1 MNTAV
6 RTGYVHPS
14 LRSNAD
20 DLKPLGTGPLPPVIT
35 PPMLGAVRSYK
46 ALVDLVVTEAP
57 VGGYGDPQQLPRLD
71 DTHHALIARERVDAL
86 DGLTFEP
93 QEVADLFDDRASA
106 RASPLCLS
114 GLFLDRRVLPL
125 LRRALFWDVQV
136 QFARD
141 EDIRLASAADE
152 RANKFYRSGI

>member
-6 RTGYVHPS
+6 RTNYVHPS
-14 LRSNAD
+14 LRSNPD
-20 DLKPLGTGPLPPVIT
+20 DLKALGQGPLPPVIT
-35 PPMLGAVRSYK
+35 PPMMGAVKSYR

-57 VGGYGDPQQLPRLD
+57 IGGYSDPQQLPRLD

-86 DGLTFEP
+86 DGLTFESA
-93 QEVADLFDDRASA
+93 EVADLYDDRASA
-106 RASPLCLS
+106 RTSPLCLS

-141 EDIRLASAADE
+141 EDIRLADAADA
-152 RANKFYRSGI
+152 RANRIYRGDL